1 MTDNNSIKK
10 SILVV
15 DDDPDITFF
24 FNEVLNDNGFHVD
37 TYNDPL
43 EALTRFKAQFYDL
56 VFIDI
61 RMPGLNGFELFRR
74 LRKKDRQVNVCFITA
89 FQSYYDSLKEQ
100 HPGLNVKRFI
110 RKPIDTEQ
118 LLTVARGEPK

>member
-1 MTDNNSIKK
+1 MTM
-10 SILVV
+10 
-15 DDDPDITFF
+15 
-24 FNEVLNDNGFHVD
+24 GFM
-37 TYNDPL
+37 
-43 EALTRFKAQFYDL
+43 LTRFKAQFYDL